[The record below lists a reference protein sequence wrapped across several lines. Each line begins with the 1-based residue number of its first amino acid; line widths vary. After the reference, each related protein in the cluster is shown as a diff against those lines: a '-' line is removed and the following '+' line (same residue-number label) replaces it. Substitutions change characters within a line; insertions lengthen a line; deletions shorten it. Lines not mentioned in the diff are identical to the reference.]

1 MIQSDT
7 CILFI
12 IIYYLF
18 YLYILF
24 YFVETPILKKKLILF
39 TIRECSKVEGN
50 KISIQSIVILYSN
63 KIRRYNGRESFIYDR
78 REIKHIWIAKHI

>member
-7 CILFI
+7 CILFYFI

-18 YLYILF
+18 IHFILF
-24 YFVETPILKKKLILF
+24 YFVETPKQSKKKLILF
-39 TIRECSKVEGN
+39 TIRECSKVERN

-63 KIRRYNGRESFIYDR
+63 ENQ
-78 REIKHIWIAKHI
+78 EI